1 MRRLLLDHEP
11 VLVPVWAKDAA
22 GGALLVGLLRVGRAL
37 LELLELF
44 IVLLLH
50 LYLLLNLVL
59 SSLGAGLVLID
70 IHLLFIHHF
79 YFLLLLI
86 HHLVL
91 LVDHRLGLLRRV
103 WEALVAHLLVDQQLL
118 LELLLLGYPL
128 LQLEFGLL
136 SEGLVSLKLLIQLLL
151 LLLLLVALKQH
162 ISTHYLLLL
171 IHLEL
176 VGHHLLA
183 L

>member
-1 MRRLLLDHEP
+1 MVR
-11 VLVPVWAKDAA
+11 
-22 GGALLVGLLRVGRAL
+22 LLRVGRVL

-59 SSLGAGLVLID
+59 NSLGAGLVLID

-79 YFLLLLI
+79 YLLLLLI

-91 LVDHRLGLLRRV
+91 LLDHSLGLLRRV
-103 WEALVAHLLVDQQLL
+103 GEALVAHLLVDQQLL

-128 LQLEFGLL
+128 L
-136 SEGLVSLKLLIQLLL
+136 
-151 LLLLLVALKQH
+151 
-162 ISTHYLLLL
+162 
-171 IHLEL
+171 
-176 VGHHLLA
+176 
-183 L
+183 